1 MLRHGRHYTGLTPG
15 LYTKWVSDA
24 GPRERLDHTLL
35 LLALVALIGVS
46 LSALGTAGL
55 VGPDEPRYASIGRE
69 MALSGDWITPRL
81 WGAPWFEKPPLL
93 YWLIAWAHRAGLRD
107 ELAARLPGALCG
119 AGFLVFYWWV
129 LRRLGR
135 VSEASVAVVLL
146 GATAGWMAVGNV
158 AATDMPLAASF
169 NACLLAGLLWLDTGR
184 RRWAVTAGAFLGLA
198 LLAKGL
204 VGAVLFLPLLWFAR
218 HRIRGLLLLFTAA
231 ALVALPWYV
240 AVTAQQGMAFI
251 RVFFLEHH
259 FSRFTQ
265 PNLQHVQPFWFYVP
279 VLLGLVFPWTPLLA
293 LVRRS
298 TFREYPERVFAAVAV
313 FGFVFFSIAI
323 NKLPG
328 YLLPILPA
336 VCLLLARAVVESKAP
351 RRALAACGVLLLL
364 MPVASAALPQI
375 LLVGLRRT
383 TLSVV
388 PWAYLAT
395 IAAAAWG
402 AWWLV
407 KNSRTG
413 AAIALLALFTAAG
426 WLEIKLVAL
435 PVVDRVVSARP
446 LWRQAEPHRDD
457 ACVESL
463 NRSLRYGLNYYSV
476 TPLPDCAIDPQP
488 YRITQAQAQ
497 PPVLTAPQ
505 PSP

>member
-1 MLRHGRHYTGLTPG
+1 M
-15 LYTKWVSDA
+15 SDA
-24 GPRERLDHTLL
+24 GPRERLDQALL

-93 YWLIAWAHRAGLRD
+93 YWLIALAHYAGLSD

-119 AGFLVFYWWV
+119 AAFLVFYWWA

-169 NACLLAGLLWLDTGR
+169 NACLLAALLWLDTGR
-184 RRWAVTAGAFLGLA
+184 RRWAVIAGALLGLA

-204 VGAVLFLPLLWFAR
+204 VGAVLFLPVLWFAR
-218 HRIRGLLLLFTAA
+218 HHIRGLLLLFTGA

-240 AVTAQQGMAFI
+240 AVTAQHGMAFI

-259 FSRFTQ
+259 FGRFTQ
-265 PNLQHVQPFWFYVP
+265 PNLQHVQPFWFYLP
-279 VLLGLVFPWTPLLA
+279 VLLGLVFPWTPLFA

-298 TFREYPERVFAAVAV
+298 TFNQHTERVCAAVAV
-313 FGFVFFSIAI
+313 FGFVFFSIAT

-336 VCLLLARAVVESKAP
+336 VCILLARAVVESKAP
-351 RRALAACGVLLLL
+351 RSALAACGLLLFL

-383 TLSVV
+383 TLGVV
-388 PWAYLAT
+388 PWEYLAPV
-395 IAAAAWG
+395 AAAAMS
-402 AWWLV
+402 AWWLA
-407 KNSRTG
+407 KNGRTG

-426 WLEIKLVAL
+426 WLEIKLIAL
-435 PVVDRVVSARP
+435 PVVDREVSVRS
-446 LWRQAEPHRDD
+446 LWRQAEPHRGDV
-457 ACVESL
+457 CVESL

-476 TPLPDCAIDPQP
+476 APLPDCAIDSKP

-497 PPVLTAPQ
+497 PPVLNAPP

>member
-1 MLRHGRHYTGLTPG
+1 MPA
-15 LYTKWVSDA
+15 LYTEWVSDA

-46 LSALGTAGL
+46 LSSLGTAGL

-81 WGAPWFEKPPLL
+81 WGSPWFEKPPLL
-93 YWLIAWAHRAGLRD
+93 YWLIALAHRAGLRD
-107 ELAARLPGALCG
+107 ELAARLPCALCG
-119 AGFLVFYWWV
+119 AGFLVFYWWA

-135 VSEASVAVVLL
+135 ACEASVAVVLL
-146 GATAGWMAVGNV
+146 AATAGWMAVGNV
-158 AATDMPLAASF
+158 AATDMPLTASF
-169 NACLLAGLLWLDTGR
+169 NACLLAALLWLDTGR
-184 RRWAVTAGAFLGLA
+184 RRWAVIAGAFLGLA

-204 VGAVLFLPLLWFAR
+204 VGTVLFLPVLWFAR
-218 HRIRGLLLLFTAA
+218 RRIRGLLLLFTAA
-231 ALVALPWYV
+231 ALVAMPWYA
-240 AVTAQQGMAFI
+240 AVTAQYGMEFI

-259 FSRFTQ
+259 FGRFIQ

-279 VLLGLVFPWTPLLA
+279 VLLGLVFPWTPMFA

-298 TFREYPERVFAAVAV
+298 TFREQPERVCAAVAV
-313 FGFVFFSIAI
+313 FGFVFFSIAT

-336 VCLLLARAVVESKAP
+336 VCLLLARAVVESEAP
-351 RRALAACGVLLLL
+351 RRALAACGWLLFL
-364 MPVASAALPQI
+364 MPVAAAALPGI

-383 TLSVV
+383 TLSVI
-388 PWAYLAT
+388 PWEYLAPV
-395 IAAAAWG
+395 AAAALG
-402 AWWLV
+402 AWWLA
-407 KNSRTG
+407 KNGGTG

-426 WLEIKLVAL
+426 WLEVKLVAL
-435 PVVDRVVSARP
+435 PVVDRVVSARS
-446 LWRQAEPHRDD
+446 LWRQVEPHRGDV
-457 ACVESL
+457 CVESL

-476 TPLPDCAIDPQP
+476 TPLPDCSIDPRP

-497 PPVLTAPQ
+497 PPILTAPQ